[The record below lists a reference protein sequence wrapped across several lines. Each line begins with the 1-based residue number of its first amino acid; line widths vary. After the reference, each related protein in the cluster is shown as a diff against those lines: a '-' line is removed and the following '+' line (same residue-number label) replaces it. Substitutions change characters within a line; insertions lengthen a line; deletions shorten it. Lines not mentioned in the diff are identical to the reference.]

1 MIASWIV
8 SGFGVLV
15 LLFGAAIAIRPAIL
29 PSFAELF
36 LSPAGFWVAV
46 GFRFVMGILMWR
58 VADTSRAPGALR
70 LLGGLMVVSAF
81 VLPVI
86 GVDGLAAIAEW
97 GMGLSR
103 WVLRNVGLLAAV
115 LGAFITW
122 AVSPR
127 RSQG

>member
-1 MIASWIV
+1 MIAQWIV

-15 LLFGAAIAIRPAIL
+15 LLFGAAIAARPLIL
-29 PSFAELF
+29 PAFADLF
-36 LSPAGFWVAV
+36 LSPSGFWIAV
-46 GFRFVMGILMWR
+46 GFRFVIGLLMWN
-58 VADTSRAPGALR
+58 VAGSSRAPGALR
-70 LLGGLMVVSAF
+70 LLGGLMLVSAF

-86 GVDGLAAIAEW
+86 GLDGLTAIVEW

-103 WVLRNVGLLAAV
+103 WVLRNVGLIAALV
-115 LGAFITW
+115 GAYITW